1 MKDQYKL
8 IDDINMVEDSIQEL
22 SKRVSQIQGFV
33 DQQITAI
40 NKNLDQ
46 AVKTLEQRQ
55 PGAASAAQQYVMTSV
70 NNLALMF
77 QEIMQQ
83 MQQQMANQM
92 AGSQMC
98 QKPGGKK
105 QSMQSLKQMQQQ
117 LNDQISQFSQ
127 QMKDGKMPKPGGS
140 SMSQE
145 LAQMAAKQAAIREA
159 IQKMNEELNKDG
171 KNSLGN
177 LDQLQKDMEKTETEL
192 VNKQLTTEMLKRQQE
207 ILTRLL
213 EAENAERQRET
224 DNKRESN
231 SGKDMVKQLPPEIED
246 YLKKKQAE
254 LELYKTVPPNL
265 KPFYR
270 DLVEE
275 YFKSLQQ

>member
-8 IDDINMVEDSIQEL
+8 VDDLQMVEDSIQEL
-22 SKRVSQIQGFV
+22 SKRVFQIQGFV
-33 DQQITAI
+33 NQQVADID
-40 NKNLDQ
+40 KNIDQ
-46 AVKTLEQRQ
+46 AIKSLEQRQ
-55 PGAASAAQQYVMTSV
+55 PAAASSSQQFVMTAV

-77 QEIMQQ
+77 QEIMEQ

-98 QKPGGKK
+98 QKPGGQK
-105 QSMQSLKQMQQQ
+105 QSMQSLRQMQQQ
-117 LNDQISQFSQ
+117 LNDKISQMNQ
-127 QMKDGKMPKPGGS
+127 QMKDGKMPQQGEGG
-140 SMSQE
+140 MSKE

-159 IQKMNEELNKDG
+159 IRQLNKELNEDG
-171 KNSLGN
+171 KNSLGDM
-177 LDQLQKDMEKTETEL
+177 DQLQKEMEKTETEL

-231 SGKDMVKQLPPEIED
+231 AAKDMVKPLPPEIEE
-246 YLKKKQAE
+246 YLRKKQAE